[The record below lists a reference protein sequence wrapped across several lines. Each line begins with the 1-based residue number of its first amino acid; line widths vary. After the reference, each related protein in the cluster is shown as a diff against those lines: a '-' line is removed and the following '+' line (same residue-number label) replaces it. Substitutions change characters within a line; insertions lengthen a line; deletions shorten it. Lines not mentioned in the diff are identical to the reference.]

1 MNFKEMIVPFVL
13 AFTSAWAIQ
22 HFILSRWLP
31 TDGSEKVSTFVA
43 PQTELACKPINTEVD
58 FSDSGKAP
66 AQRTIIET
74 PWGQGVFSTE
84 GASLERL
91 TFKRIVDGSELMLS
105 TVEPVA
111 STEKEERCFLVAF
124 DEKTPFYYD
133 LIGRREDDTSIQ
145 LEYQAVTDQS
155 VVRKTFIVYKN
166 IYKIDLKLSIQA
178 KGDHVLAPR
187 IFYTVPHMVEGSG
200 LESSA
205 LSYVKEFAS
214 KVKPQGHVVDLPS
227 SIVITS
233 AGVFEKTAKNSLT
246 AHQGWYE
253 PLMFGGDSAYFIHA
267 MVADEQHFV
276 QRAYYRQGGGTN
288 LISILEGPSIE
299 NLSEFTVSFYF
310 GPKEFHAVGAVDP
323 RLEQAFDYSG
333 LLAPV
338 SRLLLKLLK
347 LLYAYIGNYGYAI
360 IALTILMKLIL
371 FPMTYKSEQS
381 MKQRGEM
388 KKKLDYIQHK
398 YKNDPER
405 LAQERAELL
414 RKHGMPGLGGCLP
427 LLLQIP
433 MFFALS
439 TILRSSI
446 ELHKAPMLWIPDLS
460 AADPY
465 YILPIGVA
473 LSMLLQASGADA
485 QQRMTGIAMALVFG
499 AVATSFSAGL
509 ALYIFVSTLLGVLQ
523 GYVVRVFKLVK

>member
-1 MNFKEMIVPFVL
+1 MNFKEMMVPFVL
-13 AFTSAWAIQ
+13 AFTAAWAIQ
-22 HFILSRWLP
+22 HFVLNKFMPSGQ
-31 TDGSEKVSTFVA
+31 TGTEKVATFVA
-43 PQTELACKPINTEVD
+43 PQTELACKPLNMEVD
-58 FSDSGKAP
+58 FIDSAKTP
-66 AQRTIIET
+66 KVNRTMVDT
-74 PWGQGVFSTE
+74 VWGQAVFSTE

-111 STEKEERCFLVAF
+111 STEKEDRCFLVAF
-124 DEKTPFYYD
+124 EEKTPFYYD
-133 LIGRREDDTSIQ
+133 FIDRRENDTQIQ
-145 LEYQAVTDQS
+145 IEYQAVTDNS
-155 VVRKTFIVYKN
+155 VIRKTFIVYKDV
-166 IYKIDLKLSIQA
+166 YKIDLKLA
-178 KGDHVLAPR
+178 VETKGNQTFVPR
-187 IFYTVPHMVEGSG
+187 IFYTAPHMVEGAG
-200 LESSA
+200 IQ
-205 LSYVKEFAS
+205 AS
-214 KVKPQGHVVDLPS
+214 TTSDVKPRSQALDIPS
-227 SIVITS
+227 SIVITN

-246 AHQGWYE
+246 SHQGWYE
-253 PLMFGGDSAYFIHA
+253 PTMFGGDSAYFIHA
-267 MVADEQHFV
+267 MVADAQHFV

-288 LISILEGPSIE
+288 LISIIEGPSVE
-299 NLSEFTVSFYF
+299 NSSEFTVSFYF
-310 GPKEFHAVGAVDP
+310 GPKEFDAVGAVDP

-333 LLAPV
+333 ILAPV
-338 SRLLLKLLK
+338 SRLLLKILK
-347 LLYAYIGNYGYAI
+347 WLFSYLGNYGYAI
-360 IALTILMKLIL
+360 IALTVLMKLLL
-371 FPMTYKSEQS
+371 FPFTYKSEQS
-381 MKQRGEM
+381 MKQRVDM

-405 LAQERAELL
+405 LAQERADLL
-414 RKHGMPGLGGCLP
+414 KKHGMPGLGGCLP

-433 MFFALS
+433 MFIALS

-465 YILPIGVA
+465 YLLPLGVA

-509 ALYIFVSTLLGVLQ
+509 ALYIFVSTLLGVFQ

>member
-205 LSYVKEFAS
+205 
-214 KVKPQGHVVDLPS
+214 
-227 SIVITS
+227 IV
-233 AGVFEKTAKNSLT
+233 
-246 AHQGWYE
+246 
-253 PLMFGGDSAYFIHA
+253 
-267 MVADEQHFV
+267 
-276 QRAYYRQGGGTN
+276 
-288 LISILEGPSIE
+288 
-299 NLSEFTVSFYF
+299 
-310 GPKEFHAVGAVDP
+310 
-323 RLEQAFDYSG
+323 
-333 LLAPV
+333 
-338 SRLLLKLLK
+338 
-347 LLYAYIGNYGYAI
+347 
-360 IALTILMKLIL
+360 
-371 FPMTYKSEQS
+371 
-381 MKQRGEM
+381 
-388 KKKLDYIQHK
+388 
-398 YKNDPER
+398 
-405 LAQERAELL
+405 
-414 RKHGMPGLGGCLP
+414 
-427 LLLQIP
+427 
-433 MFFALS
+433 
-439 TILRSSI
+439 
-446 ELHKAPMLWIPDLS
+446 
-460 AADPY
+460 
-465 YILPIGVA
+465 
-473 LSMLLQASGADA
+473 
-485 QQRMTGIAMALVFG
+485 
-499 AVATSFSAGL
+499 
-509 ALYIFVSTLLGVLQ
+509 
-523 GYVVRVFKLVK
+523 